1 MPEFTFE
8 DGKLSSNSYVKA
20 TRQYTC
26 GKGTVSQLTLD
37 MPEGLTVHGAITV
50 NAQCPCCGEKVVI
63 PTGKHSVNCDG
74 VLVTE

>member
-1 MPEFTFE
+1 MPKFTFK
-8 DGKLSSNSYVKA
+8 DGVLSSDSYVKA

-26 GKGTVSQLTLD
+26 GKGTVSELTLD
-37 MPEGLTVHGAITV
+37 MPEGLTVQGAINV

-63 PTGKHSVNCDG
+63 PTGKHSVNSDG